1 MRRRVVVV
9 LAIAAAVAGCIYLV
23 TPIAK
28 VPMDAL
34 RVDAPCADGRPATL
48 VVMLPGAYS
57 RPSEFV
63 DEGFVDA
70 LRRRG
75 IAADVVVADSHIGYV
90 IERSL
95 FERLHEDV
103 VRPARARGYQ
113 RVWLLGISLGG
124 YAALGYAIRHPG
136 EVDGVIAL
144 APYLGARKILDEIG
158 AAGGPRRWNEQ
169 TAAAQ
174 TGPDASADD
183 ADRRLWHA
191 LAGSGLGVP
200 VYLGYGR
207 ADRFAEAHRL
217 LAGVLPA
224 DRVSTVDGG
233 HDWPPWRALWEGWLD
248 RHPLG
253 PACRA
258 AA

>member
-1 MRRRVVVV
+1 MRRRTVVG

-34 RVDAPCADGRPATL
+34 RVDAPCADGRPTTL

-57 RPSEFV
+57 RPGEFV

-95 FERLHEDV
+95 FDRLHADI

-124 YAALGYAIRHPG
+124 YAALGYALRHPS

-144 APYLGARKILDEIG
+144 APYLGARKLLDEIE
-158 AAGGPRRWNEQ
+158 AAGGPRRWHAQ
-169 TAAAQ
+169 AAASEP
-174 TGPDASADD
+174 GADD

-191 LAGSGLGVP
+191 LAGAGLAVP

-207 ADRFAEAHRL
+207 ADRFAEAHRW
-217 LAGVLPA
+217 LADVLPA
-224 DRVSTVDGG
+224 ERVSTVDGG
-233 HDWPPWRALWEGWLD
+233 HDWAPWRALWEGWLD
-248 RHPLG
+248 GHRLG